1 MKWRYIVI
9 GVFLLLSACI
19 LPVSATDNL
28 GFEKNDSE
36 YLILPLDIGDL
47 IEPRSSISSSVTQ
60 GQARYFNHY
69 VTPGS
74 TEMDVVLS
82 WTLFPNQN
90 SLNLRIT
97 DSNGVVLADCSDTYE
112 NTIENG
118 CIPIKLVNK
127 NGFPSGNWQFTVTG
141 TDVVGIQLF
150 NIIINSY

>member
-1 MKWRYIVI
+1 MKWRYVIV
-9 GVFLLLSACI
+9 GVFLLLCICVFPASA
-19 LPVSATDNL
+19 AD
-28 GFEKNDSE
+28 GFGVEKIESE
-36 YLILPLDIGDL
+36 YLILPLNMGDL

-60 GQARYFNHY
+60 GQIRYFDHY
-69 VTPGS
+69 VAPGS

-97 DSNGVVLADCSDTYE
+97 DSNGIVLADCSDTYE
-112 NTIENG
+112 NPIENG
-118 CIPIKLVNK
+118 RIPIKLVNK
-127 NGFPSGNWQFTVTG
+127 NGFPSGNWQFTITG